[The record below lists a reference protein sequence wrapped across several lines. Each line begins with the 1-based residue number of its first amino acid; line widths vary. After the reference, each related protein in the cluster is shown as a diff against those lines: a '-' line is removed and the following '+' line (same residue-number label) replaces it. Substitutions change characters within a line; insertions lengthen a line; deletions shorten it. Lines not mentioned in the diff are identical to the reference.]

1 MPRRL
6 SRRLGNHFLQ
16 WPRNNADLFTR
27 TIGRPPIDRER
38 AFDALLRLPSAR
50 RHMRN
55 VSARNLAT
63 TLGHDRGTV
72 AAMLD
77 DLEAAGRIRR
87 RRRKGR
93 SGVLVEI
100 LDDR

>member
-1 MPRRL
+1 M
-6 SRRLGNHFLQ
+6 
-16 WPRNNADLFTR
+16 
-27 TIGRPPIDRER
+27 TIGRPPIDREL
-38 AFDALLRLPSAR
+38 AFNAILRLPSAG

-72 AAMLD
+72 ASMLD

-93 SGVLVEI
+93 SGVLVEV
-100 LDDR
+100 LDHG